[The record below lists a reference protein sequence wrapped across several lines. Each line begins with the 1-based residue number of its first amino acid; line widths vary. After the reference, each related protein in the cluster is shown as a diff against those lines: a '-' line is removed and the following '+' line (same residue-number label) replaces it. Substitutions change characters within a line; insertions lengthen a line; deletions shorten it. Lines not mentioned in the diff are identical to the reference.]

1 MARVCI
7 VRRRV
12 GWFGER
18 RVGWERLGDVRNQEG
33 YQHTLYQM
41 TTTWVNDSMDSI
53 GMEMHIQKFDNYL
66 IVNGSYLMT
75 SEFGWDK
82 IVDGGCGPVIVFL
95 EDDFRRGFG

>member
-1 MARVCI
+1 MAKVCI

-18 RVGWERLGDVRNQEG
+18 RLGWERLADLRSQEG
-33 YQHTLYQM
+33 CQHTLYQM
-41 TTTWVNDSMDSI
+41 TATWVNESMDSI
-53 GMEMHIQKFDNYL
+53 GMEAHIQKFDNYL

-82 IVDGGCGPVIVFL
+82 IVDGPVIVFL
-95 EDDFRRGFG
+95 ECDFRRGFG